1 MTTNAW
7 FRPSGS
13 LAHDGWEVV
22 VGPAIDGWRYSG
34 LRVAT
39 LDGEAPPLPAGD
51 VERMVVP
58 LTGERFLVHVD
69 DQRFE
74 LAGRASLFEGPADV
88 LVAGRGTA
96 VRIAGTGVVAVAE
109 APTTTPV
116 PTAVLR
122 AGSIPVELRGAGA
135 MSRQVHNFGV
145 PGVLEAD
152 RLIVCEVIT
161 PAGNWS
167 SYPAHKH
174 DEQGPDESALEE
186 IYWFATAATA
196 SAPDGADA
204 FAVFAT
210 TSSAAGSIETT
221 ALVRTGDVALVPYGY
236 HGPAAAPPGVD
247 LYYLNVMAGPGARA
261 WRIQDH
267 PAQAWLRETWPH
279 QAVDP
284 RLPYRR
290 RPPR

>member
-1 MTTNAW
+1 MTINTW

-13 LAHDGWEVV
+13 LAQDGWDVV

-39 LDGEAPPLPAGD
+39 LDGEAPPLPAGE

-58 LTGERFLVHVD
+58 LTGDRFVVLVGDERH
-69 DQRFE
+69 E
-74 LAGRASLFEGPADV
+74 LTGRASPFDGPADV
-88 LVAGRGTA
+88 LVAGSGTP
-96 VRIAGTGVVAVAE
+96 VRITGTGSVAVAE
-109 APTTTPV
+109 APTAVRV

-135 MSRQVHNFGV
+135 TSRQVHNFGV
-145 PGVLEAD
+145 PGALPAD

-174 DEQGPDESALEE
+174 DERRPDESELEE
-186 IYWFATAATA
+186 IYWFATAS
-196 SAPDGADA
+196 SAGAPAEADA
-204 FAVFAT
+204 FAFFAT
-210 TSSAAGSIETT
+210 TSSDAGSIETT
-221 ALVRTGDVALVPYGY
+221 ALVRTGDVALVPFGY

-247 LYYLNVMAGPGARA
+247 LYYLNVMAGPGERE
-261 WRIQDH
+261 WRIRDH
-267 PAQAWLRETWPH
+267 PAQAWLRETWPNE
-279 QAVDP
+279 AVDP
-284 RLPYRR
+284 RLPYGRR
-290 RPPR
+290 SAS